1 MSEMIQ
7 VPDGWEVEKL
17 GKFVKLVGG
26 FAFKSEDRVSDGIRW
41 LKIANVGINEIKW
54 DELDYLPIEF
64 KVQYKNFI
72 LNENDIV
79 IAMTRPLLG
88 DKLKISKISKFDS
101 NSLLNQRVGKFIFS
115 ENVNKDFMYFLLQHS
130 DFIMNLMLRII
141 GTDPPNVGSED
152 VESIILPIPKEK
164 KEQEKIAKILS
175 TLNKAIESTNRL
187 IEKEKNIKKAL
198 MQELLTNGI
207 DKDGHIRT
215 RATHTY
221 KESEL
226 GLIPD
231 EWEVVSLE
239 KLISKVIDFRGKTPL
254 KIGMDWGN
262 GLIPSLS
269 ANNVQMGKVDF
280 SKETHFGSEELY
292 NVWMNKG
299 ATQKDDI
306 LFTMEAPLGNV
317 ALIPDNNKY
326 ILSQRVIL
334 LRVGKKII
342 SHYMYYYM
350 MCDDF
355 QTRMLKYSS
364 GSTVKGIQYSQLKE
378 MLIAFPKGIEEQKQ
392 IAKILTTQDKKI
404 ETEETNLAK
413 LKELKKGLMN
423 DLLRGKVRVK
433 V

>member
-1 MSEMIQ
+1 MSEMIH
-7 VPDGWEVEKL
+7 VPDGWEVKALNNYTKL
-17 GKFVKLVGG
+17 ITKGTTPTTYG
-26 FAFKSEDRVSDGIRW
+26 FNFHD
-41 LKIANVGINEIKW
+41 NGINFIKAESI
-54 DELDYLPIEF
+54 DEFGNIDVAGIQFIDEETNHFLKRSQLKQGDLLFSIAGVLGRVTILKKEDLPANTNQALAIIRLKENSERYLYYF
-64 KVQYKNFI
+64 LQSQFI
-72 LNENDIV
+72 LSQIKSLNVQMAQANLSLEN
-79 IAMTRPLLG
+79 
-88 DKLKISKISKFDS
+88 
-101 NSLLNQRVGKFIFS
+101 LNNFQ
-115 ENVNKDFMYFLLQHS
+115 
-130 DFIMNLMLRII
+130 II
-141 GTDPPNVGSED
+141 
-152 VESIILPIPKEK
+152 IPKEK

-175 TLNKAIESTNRL
+175 TLDKAIESTNRL
-187 IEKEKNIKKAL
+187 IEKEKNIKTAL

-231 EWEVVSLE
+231 EWEIVSLE

-334 LRVGKKII
+334 LRIGKKII

-364 GSTVKGIQYSQLKE
+364 GSTVKGIQYSRLKE
-378 MLIAFPKGIEEQKQ
+378 IYIAFPKDIEEQKQ
-392 IAKILTTQDKKI
+392 IAKILTNQDKKI

-423 DLLRGKVRVK
+423 DLLSGKVRVK

>member
-1 MSEMIQ
+1 MSEMIK
-7 VPDGWEVEKL
+7 VPDGWEVL
-17 GKFVKLVGG
+17 
-26 FAFKSEDRVSDGIRW
+26 
-41 LKIANVGINEIKW
+41 
-54 DELDYLPIEF
+54 
-64 KVQYKNFI
+64 
-72 LNENDIV
+72 
-79 IAMTRPLLG
+79 
-88 DKLKISKISKFDS
+88 
-101 NSLLNQRVGKFIFS
+101 
-115 ENVNKDFMYFLLQHS
+115 
-130 DFIMNLMLRII
+130 
-141 GTDPPNVGSED
+141 
-152 VESIILPIPKEK
+152 
-164 KEQEKIAKILS
+164 
-175 TLNKAIESTNRL
+175 
-187 IEKEKNIKKAL
+187 
-198 MQELLTNGI
+198 
-207 DKDGHIRT
+207 
-215 RATHTY
+215 
-221 KESEL
+221 
-226 GLIPD
+226 
-231 EWEVVSLE
+231 SLE

-334 LRVGKKII
+334 LRIGKKII

-364 GSTVKGIQYSQLKE
+364 GSTVKGIQYSRLKE
-378 MLIAFPKGIEEQKQ
+378 IYIAFPKDIEEQKQ
-392 IAKILTTQDKKI
+392 IAKILTNQDKKI

-423 DLLRGKVRVK
+423 DLLSGKVRVT

>member
-7 VPDGWEVEKL
+7 VPDGWEVKPL
-17 GKFVKLVGG
+17 KDILTIQYGKDQK
-26 FAFKSEDRVSDGIRW
+26 E
-41 LKIANVGINEIKW
+41 
-54 DELDYLPIEF
+54 
-64 KVQYKNFI
+64 
-72 LNENDIV
+72 
-79 IAMTRPLLG
+79 
-88 DKLKISKISKFDS
+88 
-101 NSLLNQRVGKFIFS
+101 
-115 ENVNKDFMYFLLQHS
+115 
-130 DFIMNLMLRII
+130 
-141 GTDPPNVGSED
+141 
-152 VESIILPIPKEK
+152 VESESGKYPILGSGGVIGYTNNFLYDKPSVLIGRKGTINNPQYMETPFWTVDTLFYSHIKNKNVPKWIFYVFQSINWDSYNEASGVPSLSTANINRIEVLRPTV

-175 TLNKAIESTNRL
+175 TLDKAIESTNRL

-215 RATHTY
+215 RATHAY

-226 GLIPD
+226 GLIPE

-334 LRVGKKII
+334 LRVGEKII

-392 IAKILTTQDKKI
+392 ITKIITTQDKKI

-413 LKELKKGLMN
+413 LGELKKGLMN
-423 DLLRGKVRVK
+423 DLLSGKVRVK
-433 V
+433 I